1 MELVG
6 GEFLEVIDYFLKSWL
21 PAKKIVEK
29 AITTRHEV
37 NEQREK
43 EIDDERITEITFSPE
58 LLTKTLQASNHIMS
72 KGPTFCQ
79 HFLS

>member
-29 AITTRHEV
+29 AIATRHEV
-37 NEQREK
+37 NGERE
-43 EIDDERITEITFSPE
+43 R
-58 LLTKTLQASNHIMS
+58 
-72 KGPTFCQ
+72 
-79 HFLS
+79 

>member
-37 NEQREK
+37 NGERE
-43 EIDDERITEITFSPE
+43 R
-58 LLTKTLQASNHIMS
+58 
-72 KGPTFCQ
+72 
-79 HFLS
+79 